1 MAEKRFTNKHSW
13 ADSILESKKGSV
25 IVGIIAIVFG
35 LFFALTQSVNKPIPR
50 TEAVSYSGEFEKYE
64 REENYKDIFFLDGS
78 SYPVYPHTETQE
90 FADTMSS
97 LPKGTKLYIL
107 VNPNNDYVVEIK
119 TESRELLN
127 FEESQAAIDA
137 YDNGYIG
144 IGIFVCFVGA
154 LSVVYGFV
162 SSRQKEKEKKKQQKK
177 AKRRASGVDDN
188 PLRRADH
195 SVKAKILLE
204 ARTQDY
210 EICYRRVKHINEL
223 VINGIVYDEREGVV
237 EFAHNLSAAVDGHT
251 IEAGYSEDCY
261 SYIMLDGQC
270 LASKRRLI

>member
-1 MAEKRFTNKHSW
+1 MTTKRFSEHHAWS
-13 ADSILESKKGSV
+13 DRVLGSKKGPI
-25 IVGIIAIVFG
+25 IVGILAILFG
-35 LFFALTQSVNKPIPR
+35 LFFALTQSVNHPIPR
-50 TEAVSYSGEFEKYE
+50 SEAVAYSGEFEKYE
-64 REENYKDIFFLDGS
+64 QWRNYRNIMFADGS
-78 SYPVYPHTETQE
+78 SYEVYPHTETQE
-90 FADTMSS
+90 FADAMCS

-107 VNPNNDYVVEIK
+107 INPNNGFVVEIK
-119 TESRELLN
+119 TESEELLS

-188 PLRRADH
+188 PLRRVDH